1 MPAGQTGIITKV
13 RLDEVDVVESSVSP
27 GLESRFQPRLS
38 NVGAT
43 IALKPSLLG
52 IQRDGNFDQKADLA
66 EIADSFISH
75 EVNRFDLRRGEYR
88 AQNRSPPM
96 TSMLTSIDQMSSFLN
111 PTIPSTLFG
120 YVVTEG
126 MVPYNGGFIHEST
139 FTKKISSYFNFSKG
153 YIPRCHEDELL
164 VTNLSTD
171 TTNADGSQ
179 TPKSHWTAI
188 DYSVL
193 AWDPSSRTP
202 NPYALS
208 SSLTMSTPPT
218 KHWILDSRICKGLG
232 GREIWVNVRS
242 EKDPVRISLHV
253 GSSGE
258 IEISYQ
264 DSHVG
269 GRKVNVA
276 RHSVDYRAILSN
288 PRCSKVTKGHSAS
301 GLYIICEGEH
311 TGKLVRRANYFA
323 EQNLWV
329 LQVMRSVFHPDR
341 RKHYSVE
348 VDH

>member
-1 MPAGQTGIITKV
+1 MEEYQERPPCLNPI
-13 RLDEVDVVESSVSP
+13 P
-27 GLESRFQPRLS
+27 
-38 NVGAT
+38 N
-43 IALKPSLLG
+43 SLL
-52 IQRDGNFDQKADLA
+52 D
-66 EIADSFISH
+66 
-75 EVNRFDLRRGEYR
+75 
-88 AQNRSPPM
+88 
-96 TSMLTSIDQMSSFLN
+96 
-111 PTIPSTLFG
+111 
-120 YVVTEG
+120 
-126 MVPYNGGFIHEST
+126 NGGFIHEST

-153 YIPRCHEDELL
+153 YIPRHREDELP

-171 TTNADGSQ
+171 PTNADGSR

-188 DYSVL
+188 DYSVP
-193 AWDPSSRTP
+193 AWDPSSDTP
-202 NPYALS
+202 NPYAS
-208 SSLTMSTPPT
+208 SS
-218 KHWILDSRICKGLG
+218 
-232 GREIWVNVRS
+232 
-242 EKDPVRISLHV
+242 SLHV

-276 RHSVDYRAILSN
+276 RRSVDYRAILSN

-348 VDH
+348 VDTDDLVLKRIPGNDLAMVHEARSDSEAGNQLMCIIRKASGGNTNGYDVDGHGRIVKLGCP